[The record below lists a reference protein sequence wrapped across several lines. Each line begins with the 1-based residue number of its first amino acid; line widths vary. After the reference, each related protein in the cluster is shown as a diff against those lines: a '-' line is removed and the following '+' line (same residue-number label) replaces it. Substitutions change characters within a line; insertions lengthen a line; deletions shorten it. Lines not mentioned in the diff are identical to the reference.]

1 MSIIS
6 DFKSSPI
13 SLFGVNGLVNSA
25 DISLQ
30 TLVGSRFSSG
40 DYREF
45 VLVQNG
51 AVALPSGV
59 LVQGPASI
67 GANHTGLAVVAN
79 AAIGAT
85 QITVTLG
92 GTAVTAN
99 QYAGGFAV
107 ISAGTGIGQ
116 TLRIA
121 SHPAQST
128 TSGNVVLTLED
139 PLSVAITSST
149 SKVSLT
155 LNPYGSLNG
164 AAVSTHGVIVSPSA
178 GSSGPSIGVTVGP
191 IAASTAATLAAGG
204 IPQYGFIQTKGAVAC
219 LNDSTTAIGLDVM
232 PSSAISGAVVTYVV
246 ATRNRVGTS
255 TVAGESTK
263 AQIINIQL

>member
-6 DFKSSPI
+6 DYKSSPI
-13 SLFGVNGLVNSA
+13 GLFGKLGFVTSN
-25 DISLQ
+25 DQSLA
-30 TLVGSRFSSG
+30 TLVGQRFSSG

-51 AVALPSGV
+51 AVALVAGV

-67 GANHTGLAVVAN
+67 GANHTGLAVVGTP
-79 AAIGAT
+79 AIGAT
-85 QITVTLG
+85 AITVTLG

-107 ISAGTGIGQ
+107 VSAGTGKGQ

-121 SHPAQST
+121 SHPAQAT
-128 TSGNVVLTLED
+128 TSGDVVLTLED
-139 PLSVAITSST
+139 PLSVALTSVD

-155 LNPYGSLNG
+155 LNPFGSPNG
-164 AAVSTHGVIVSPSA
+164 TAFSTHGVIISPSA
-178 GSSGPSIGVTVGP
+178 GSSGPTIGVTVGP
-191 IAASTAATLAAGG
+191 IPATTSTVLS
-204 IPQYGFIQTKGAVAC
+204 YGFIQCKGAVAC
-219 LNDSTTAIGLDVM
+219 LNDSNTAVGLDVM

-255 TVAGESTK
+255 TVAGETTK
-263 AQIINIQL
+263 NQLINIQL

>member
-13 SLFGVNGLVNSA
+13 ALFGVNGFVNST
-25 DISLQ
+25 DTSLA
-30 TLVGSRFSSG
+30 TLVGNRFSSG

-67 GANHTGLAVVAN
+67 GANHTGLTCATAS
-79 AAIGAT
+79 IGAT

-107 ISAGTGIGQ
+107 VSAGTGKGQ

-121 SHPAQST
+121 SHPAQSS
-128 TSGNVVLTLED
+128 TSGTVVLTLED
-139 PLSVAITSST
+139 PLSVATAVAD

-155 LNPYGSLNG
+155 LNPYGSANG
-164 AAVSTHGVIVSPSA
+164 ANVATHGVIISPSA
-178 GSSGPSIGVTVGP
+178 GSSGPTIGVTVGP
-191 IAASTAATLAAGG
+191 IGASSTTV
-204 IPQYGFIQTKGAVAC
+204 PTYGFIQTKGAVAC
-219 LNDSTTAIGLDVM
+219 LNDGNTAIGLDVM
-232 PSSAISGAVVTYVV
+232 PSSAVSGAVVTYVV

-255 TVAGESTK
+255 TVAGETTK
-263 AQIINIQL
+263 NQIINIQL

>member
-1 MSIIS
+1 MSYIS

-13 SLFGVNGLVNSA
+13 SLFGKLGFVNSN
-25 DISLQ
+25 DPSLA
-30 TLVGSRFSSG
+30 TLVGNRFSSG

-51 AVALPSGV
+51 ASALAAGN

-67 GANHTGLAVVAN
+67 GANHTGLTCAT

-99 QYAGGFAV
+99 QYAGGFVV
-107 ISAGTGIGQ
+107 ISAGTGKGQ

-121 SHPAQST
+121 SHPAQTS
-128 TSGNVVLTLED
+128 TSGDVVLTLED
-139 PLSVAITSST
+139 PLSVATSVSD
-149 SKVSLT
+149 SKASLT
-155 LNPYGSLNG
+155 LNPYGSSNG
-164 AAVSTHGVIVSPSA
+164 ANVATHGVIISPSA
-178 GSSGPSIGVTVGP
+178 ASTGPTIGVTVGP
-191 IAASTAATLAAGG
+191 IAASSTTV
-204 IPQYGFIQTKGAVAC
+204 PSYGFIQTKGAVAC
-219 LNDSTTAIGLDVM
+219 LNTGNTAIGLDLM
-232 PSSAISGAVVTYVV
+232 PGAVNGAVATYVP

-255 TVAGESTK
+255 TVAGEDTK